1 MSNKKRPRI
10 NYISQE
16 MIEIR
21 EPSFKPYIFIETSD
35 KRPTSISMAAVAAN
49 VMKYILLNP
58 GEGFSDV
65 QRLVR
70 EEYEKSRGNCILY
83 GTITGFRWVTSPTE
97 SIVLDTD
104 GNELRRENG
113 RFWPKSISIGDADRV
128 TLAP

>member
-10 NYISQE
+10 IYLSPE

-21 EPSFKPYIFIETSD
+21 EPAFKPYIFIDTSE
-35 KRPTSISMAAVAAN
+35 KRPTSISMASICAN
-49 VMKYILLNP
+49 QMKYVMLNP
-58 GEGFSDV
+58 GEGFADV
-65 QRLVR
+65 QRLVQDR
-70 EEYEKSRGNCILY
+70 FQKSQGNCILY
-83 GTITGFRWVTSPTE
+83 GTITGFRYVTSPTE

-113 RFWPKSISIGDADRV
+113 RFWPKSISLGDADRV

>member
-1 MSNKKRPRI
+1 MRKQPRI
-10 NYISQE
+10 NYISEE

-21 EPSFKPYIFIETSD
+21 EQPFKPYIFIETSD

-49 VMKYILLNP
+49 GMKHILLNP
-58 GEGFSDV
+58 GEGFADV

-70 EEYEKSRGNCILY
+70 ERFEKSQGKCILY
-83 GTITGFRWVTSPTE
+83 GTITGFRHVTSPTE

-113 RFWPKSISIGDADRV
+113 KFWPKSISMGDPDRV